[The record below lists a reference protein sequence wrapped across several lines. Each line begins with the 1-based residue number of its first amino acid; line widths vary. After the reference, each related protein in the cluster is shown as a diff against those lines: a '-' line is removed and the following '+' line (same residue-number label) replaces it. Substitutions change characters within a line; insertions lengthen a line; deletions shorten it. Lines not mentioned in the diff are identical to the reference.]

1 MIEVIDEPI
10 EVEEPKQLE
19 FDFDTDVNKEATLP
33 VV

>member
-19 FDFDTDVNKEATLP
+19 FDFDTDVNQELK
-33 VV
+33 